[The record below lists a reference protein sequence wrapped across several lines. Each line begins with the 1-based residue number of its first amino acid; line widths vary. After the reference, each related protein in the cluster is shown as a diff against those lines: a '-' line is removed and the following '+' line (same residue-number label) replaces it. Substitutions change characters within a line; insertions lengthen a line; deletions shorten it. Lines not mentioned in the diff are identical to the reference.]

1 MKVIPYVGCNP
12 SSPSTNYPPHG
23 TSKSVYLFLDGLDA
37 HKVEGGGGQDRHR
50 RRRSRGGG
58 LMRPRRPPGSILN
71 LSAVGA
77 APDANPMAR
86 LSLAPL
92 EVVVYASL
100 SFRNLLPVGVGWRV
114 VGTRG
119 DPGARVAEG
128 YLGPGESVHVL
139 EANIMAM
146 TPSMSFQVCMY
157 RTKTTRFCF
166 LLAKIVFFAVV
177 FAC

>member
-12 SSPSTNYPPHG
+12 SSPSTSYPPHG

-37 HKVEGGGGQDRHR
+37 HKVEVAGGKDHHRRRGSRGSGFMRHR
-50 RRRSRGGG
+50 RA
-58 LMRPRRPPGSILN
+58 PGSISN
-71 LSAVGA
+71 LSAAGA
-77 APDANPMAR
+77 AADANPVAR

-128 YLGPGESVHVL
+128 WLGPGESVHVL

-146 TPSMSFQVCMY
+146 TPSMSFQVRIY
-157 RTKTTRFCF
+157 STKTASFPF
-166 LLAKIVFFAVV
+166 SFW
-177 FAC
+177 